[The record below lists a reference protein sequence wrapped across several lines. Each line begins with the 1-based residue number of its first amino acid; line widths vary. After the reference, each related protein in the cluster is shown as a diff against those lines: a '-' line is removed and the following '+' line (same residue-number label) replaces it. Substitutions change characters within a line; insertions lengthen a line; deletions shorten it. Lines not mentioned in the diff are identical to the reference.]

1 MSLEI
6 FDLSGRRALVTGAS
20 RGIGH
25 ALARGLAAAGAAVAI
40 NGRNPETL
48 ARAAEALEREGARV
62 FTAPFDVSEPDEVD
76 AGIARIEERFGPI
89 DILVNN
95 AGIQRRGA
103 LLDISDEDWQA
114 IMRVQLD
121 AVFMVSQRVARGM
134 VARGHGRII
143 NICSVLS
150 GLARPGAVPY
160 GAAKAAVANLTR
172 GMAAEWAPRGLNVN
186 AIAPG
191 YFRTEMTAE
200 LAADEKFTAWLKT
213 RTPQGRWGR
222 PEELIGAAV
231 FLASDAAGF
240 VNGHILYVDGGLT
253 ATL

>member
-1 MSLEI
+1 MSLEL

-114 IMRVQLD
+114 IMHVQLD

-134 VARGHGRII
+134 VARGRGRII